1 MKKETKETVAAQAL
15 PELLEE
21 DAVVYEA
28 LRAKG
33 ADKPLAHNATLR
45 IRAMA
50 AANVVAT
57 VQAMRQELISF
68 KEEVRHRFGA
78 ASGGLEAF
86 RDAAWD
92 RLAGTQEELRSLKND
107 VHIRFERVESEM
119 RSFKEE
125 VRARFER
132 VESEMRSFK
141 EEVRGRFERVES
153 EMRGG
158 FEAAARDRDSLRG
171 LIRNL
176 SQRVESI
183 ETLNEARYDATRR
196 ELATMKWAMGL
207 VIAMLAALIALVVP
221 VVQGQ
226 KASPAIPATAGAVGV
241 EGPSVAGES
250 ASADSASGASQSG
263 ASGGA
268 SLVGE
273 SEPLGR

>member
-21 DAVVYEA
+21 DTVVYEA

-50 AANVVAT
+50 GANVVAT

-78 ASGGLEAF
+78 ASDGLEAF
-86 RDAAWD
+86 KDAVWD
-92 RLAGTQEELRSLKND
+92 RLAGTQEELRALKND
-107 VHIRFERVESEM
+107 VHIRFERVESEI
-119 RSFKEE
+119 
-125 VRARFER
+125 
-132 VESEMRSFK
+132 RSFK

-153 EMRGG
+153 EMRGRFERVESEVRGG

-196 ELATMKWAMGL
+196 ELATMKWAIGL

-226 KASPAIPATAGAVGV
+226 KASPAIPTTAGAVGV
-241 EGPSVAGES
+241 ERPAMAEDSTN
-250 ASADSASGASQSG
+250 ADSASGASQSG
-263 ASGGA
+263 ASGGE